1 MSRVPLEIEVEIGP
15 VVPLE
20 TEVRDS
26 SRDSGSCDLP
36 SCKEIEDRWDPT
48 LILMGMRTGRPASL
62 RGSGT
67 KIRYAQD

>member
-1 MSRVPLEIEVEIGP
+1 MSRVPLETEVEIGP

-20 TEVRDS
+20 TEVRD
-26 SRDSGSCDLP
+26 RGSCDLP

-62 RGSGT
+62 RGSRT